1 MIRIKKSKKIFYCIT
16 SFALVSLATIGFS
29 SWIISIEQPNQ
40 DFNVSINVDAMSFET
55 VICDV
60 KLKEENP
67 TITLGPSSISDDG
80 IVGGDGQNNEDLSAS
95 IEGNLIVADEM
106 VEKIDKVTINLT
118 SCKDND
124 ETNYNAISISNT
136 DIFDRT
142 PGTYYYLSP
151 SITEIQKSAM
161 EFTTYEVDGFQS
173 TSLSVLNGLTLVY
186 GNYFGGKDNPSKF
199 YSEKLSEFRQEY
211 IDGNI
216 EASEYLNAIKVA
228 QGEIKTMQTNL
239 QSLTIQISTV
249 LKTGN

>member
-118 SCKDND
+118 SHKGN
-124 ETNYNAISISNT
+124 EQTNYNAISISNT
-136 DIFDRT
+136 DIFGRT

-151 SITEIQKSAM
+151 SITEIQKSDM
-161 EFTTYEVDGFQS
+161 KFETYEVDGFQS
-173 TSLSVLNGLTLVY
+173 ASLNALNDLTLLY
-186 GNYFGGKDNPSKF
+186 GNYFDGQNNPSTF
-199 YSEKLSEFRQEY
+199 YSNKLSEFRQKY
-211 IDGNI
+211 IDGDI
-216 EASEYLNAIKVA
+216 EASEYLNAIRVA
-228 QGEIKTMQTNL
+228 QGEIETMETNL

>member
-118 SCKDND
+118 SHKGN
-124 ETNYNAISISNT
+124 EQTNYNAISISNT
-136 DIFDRT
+136 DIFGRT
-142 PGTYYYLSP
+142 PGTYYLHVL
-151 SITEIQKSAM
+151 T
-161 EFTTYEVDGFQS
+161 VDNANMMLRDN
-173 TSLSVLNGLTLVY
+173 TVLFFKAVLTL
-186 GNYFGGKDNPSKF
+186 F
-199 YSEKLSEFRQEY
+199 YIFIRFIFY
-211 IDGNI
+211 ITC
-216 EASEYLNAIKVA
+216 AVF
-228 QGEIKTMQTNL
+228 
-239 QSLTIQISTV
+239 
-249 LKTGN
+249 LK

>member
-1 MIRIKKSKKIFYCIT
+1 MIRIKKSKKIFYCVA

-60 KLKEENP
+60 KLIKETP
-67 TITLGPSSISDDG
+67 TITLGPSSISNDG

-106 VEKIDKVTINLT
+106 VKKIDKVTIDLVSHKGNE
-118 SCKDND
+118 
-124 ETNYNAISISNT
+124 ETNYNAISVSDN
-136 DIFDRT
+136 DIFGRT

-151 SITEIQKSAM
+151 SITEIQISSMK
-161 EFTTYEVDGFQS
+161 FTTYEVGGFQS
-173 TSLSVLNGLTLVY
+173 ASLSALNNLTLLY
-186 GNYFGGKDNPSKF
+186 GNYFGGEDNPSIF
-199 YSEKLSEFRQEY
+199 YSEKLSEFRQQY
-211 IDGNI
+211 IDGDI
-216 EASEYLNAIKVA
+216 EASKYLNAIKTA
-228 QGEIKTMQTNL
+228 QGEIETMKTNL

-249 LKTGN
+249 LKTGD